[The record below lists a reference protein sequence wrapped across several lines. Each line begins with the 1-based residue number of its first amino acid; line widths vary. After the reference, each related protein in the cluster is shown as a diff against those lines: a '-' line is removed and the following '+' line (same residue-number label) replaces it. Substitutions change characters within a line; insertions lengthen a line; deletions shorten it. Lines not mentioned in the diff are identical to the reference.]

1 MLRRSFV
8 GVLVLALVWTIS
20 LSAQMKTVKP
30 INQPKA
36 VGTLDINSAPEA
48 DIVALGIDKAAA
60 KKIVEMRPFRNK
72 RELVSKQLITADQ
85 YDKLKDKIVAKQPP
99 KKG

>member
-1 MLRRSFV
+1 MLRRSVV
-8 GVLVLALVWTIS
+8 GVLMLALIWTVS
-20 LSAQMKTVKP
+20 VNAQVKTVKP
-30 INQPKA
+30 TQPKSA
-36 VGTLDINSAPEA
+36 MTLDINSAPESE
-48 DIVALGIDKAAA
+48 IVALGIEKAAA

-85 YDKLKDKIVAKQPP
+85 YDKLKDKIVARQP